1 MRILV
6 VDDDRDLVALI
17 TFTLTRGGLET
28 IVAYDPAMAMQ
39 NIGKDSPDLVLLDVN
54 MGPWSGFDLLQQIR
68 GRSTVPI
75 IMLTGRD
82 AEDDKVMA
90 LDLGA
95 DDYVVKPFS
104 HRELLAR
111 VKANLRRHKSDAPT
125 GSAGELLKIGDLT
138 LDPRRH
144 EVRKGRKLLKLTPTE
159 FKLLRCL
166 MLNPNA
172 VVPAGTLLEEVWGYH
187 DPGAGAVLRATT
199 HRLRNKLEA
208 DPGDPKLV
216 RTIPGVGVIL
226 VAPT

>member
-1 MRILV
+1 M

-28 IVAYDPAMAMQ
+28 IVAYDPATAMQ

-90 LDLGA
+90 LDFGA

-111 VKANLRRHKSDAPT
+111 VKANLRRHKSDTPT

-138 LDPRRH
+138 LDSRRH

-172 VVPAGTLLEEVWGYH
+172 VVPSGTLLEEVWGYH